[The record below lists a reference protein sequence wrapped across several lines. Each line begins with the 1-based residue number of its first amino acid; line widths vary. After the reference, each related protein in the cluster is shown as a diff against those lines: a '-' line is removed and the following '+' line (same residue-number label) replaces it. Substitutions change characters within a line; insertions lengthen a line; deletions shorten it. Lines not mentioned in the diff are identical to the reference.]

1 MQPREWLMLSM
12 YILVQAPVLTGL
24 SKNKQEALSLTIK
37 EVGGCILSHKKHLQ
51 HEFYRI
57 DFIKNEIDSPIK
69 GFYMKD
75 MKAVVV
81 FTGKDLNIMRTEG
94 GQATGMP
101 EQTGS
106 TMPITS

>member
-12 YILVQAPVLTGL
+12 YILAQAHVLTGL
-24 SKNKQEALSLTIK
+24 SKNKQEVLLLTIK
-37 EVGGCILSHKKHLQ
+37 EVRRIAFYRIKHLQ
-51 HEFYRI
+51 HKIYRI
-57 DFIKNEIDSPIK
+57 DCIKMKFIHLLRVLYERYESCC
-69 GFYMKD
+69 G
-75 MKAVVV
+75 